1 MQAVPIAYF
10 GSIAYFRALVSFGD
24 VALEMH
30 EHFPK
35 QSYRN
40 RFDIPGGE
48 GVLSMTV
55 PVSQPHGSKT
65 TTGEVLLSNHEDWR
79 NRHWRA
85 IRSAYESAPFF
96 DHYGSMIREIL
107 NAEVK
112 TLAELDLLITQQ
124 IIHWLELPIKL
135 HTTTEFLPIQKN
147 DPRIELVEKTRFQ
160 EHEKCPYIQVFPGAT
175 QYKQA
180 LSVLDPLFCEG
191 PMARS
196 LLMLPNID

>member
-10 GSIAYFRALVSFGD
+10 GSIAYFRALVRFGE
-24 VALEMH
+24 VALELH

-48 GVLSMTV
+48 GLLSMTV
-55 PVSQPHGSKT
+55 PVTKPQGSKT
-65 TTGEVLLSNHEDWR
+65 ATGMVLLSDHEDWR

-85 IRSAYESAPFF
+85 IRSAYESAPYFE
-96 DHYGSMIREIL
+96 HYGPMVRALIQCEETSLAGL
-107 NAEVK
+107 N
-112 TLAELDLLITQQ
+112 TRITQQ
-124 IIHWLELPIKL
+124 IIDWLELPVKL
-135 HTTTEFLPIQKN
+135 SHTEEFTAMQPD
-147 DPRIELVEKTRFQ
+147 DPRVELVDKNAFQ
-160 EHEKCPYIQVFPGAT
+160 IHETCPYIQVFPGEK
-175 QYKQA
+175 QYKAA

-196 LLMLPNID
+196 LLMSGIND